1 MPHGTFFRKGVIH
14 LDDGRPLQL
23 KDLVVGGDIKM
34 LGQEF
39 FITDADEFTR
49 KYFQYVYTTICA
61 LLWFLRC
68 TMWSLCG
75 SVHGLLECDFMAKA
89 GCKTL
94 LESFL
99 ANKRCWFAAFKCAQC
114 HLHLFISV
122 DVPTR

>member
-49 KYFQYVYTTICA
+49 KYFQYVCAKICP
-61 LLWFLRC
+61 LLWLLRC
-68 TMWSLCG
+68 ARCSF
-75 SVHGLLECDFMAKA
+75 VEVYMACCVVTVWQNVLQNA
-89 GCKTL
+89 VGIISGEQTL
-94 LESFL
+94 
-99 ANKRCWFAAFKCAQC
+99 
-114 HLHLFISV
+114 
-122 DVPTR
+122 